1 MSIKTFYSFLII
13 SLFIFN
19 FSANAQKAK
28 PTPKPK
34 PPVSKTPPKTKA
46 KTESEQFEAIQ
57 KTADIL
63 ERINGLRKFKAEF
76 PKSEFNVRAAELL
89 VSAYAQLGDEKL
101 KNNEIED
108 GINYFKQ
115 AVKESPQPV
124 SDVFFIKVLS
134 QLPPNL
140 FYRGQQAAAL
150 EIAQSIEP
158 KIGGSAKQLLGLAT
172 FYIGIEDG
180 KNAKNLAEKA
190 QVLEPNSFNTY
201 QTLGLAN
208 RLLFDLQEA
217 ENAYKKALEIE
228 PTSVVTKRSLAEM
241 KRAIG
246 KPNEAETLYRELLTA
261 DENDSAAQVGLVLS
275 LFDGEKQTEAES
287 ELAKA
292 LEKNANN
299 FFLNASVG
307 YWYAAHNNSEKAV
320 EFASRAVTLEPRFV
334 WGQIALARGLQKRPL
349 DAERTLLFSQQ
360 FGNFPT
366 LLYEL
371 ATARVQA
378 GFYEEAVNE
387 LRKGFII
394 TPDGL
399 IGTQLGNRVPNLGK
413 NFIELLSLER
423 RVAILQ
429 PLAADSLENADR
441 LKGLLNF
448 LQKLNAA
455 EPIEDEIKL
464 AADEFVKGTDAAKTH
479 RQLYVA
485 DRLLQKNI
493 ALTKVL
499 ELTQAA
505 MSGVDSAS
513 VMPNASVAVLADE
526 LFSSRQTAFSKGGT
540 VNVPDLPK
548 QTLSSILRG
557 RIEEITGWTFYLQ
570 QKYPEAIV
578 RLKRAVGIFP
588 DKSIWFR
595 NAQWKLA
602 AAFEGNGNLKEAID
616 LYTKSYKTSE
626 PTFAKY
632 TTIELLYQ
640 KINGNTDGLKDLI
653 GEKPQIP
660 TIAVAK
666 VEPSPTPKVIAT
678 PKVEPTIESTPL
690 PTPVP
695 TIEPTPTPVPT
706 IEATPIPIP
715 TPVPTVEPTPVPTVE
730 STPTPIPTP
739 EPTPT
744 PVPTVEPTPTP
755 KVETVEVK
763 TPPTEPTPT
772 PKPTETPKPMF
783 SPKVIIV
790 GQTKPD
796 ENPDDSR
803 PRVVEGNCLLIPS
816 QDSVSILNNGGQLGI
831 LLTIEGDGKLE
842 EVVAT
847 SSSKDDVAVSADT
860 EIVKTSNKLFYVI
873 KSISEKTGE
882 FKVVFELPCGK
893 KEIAVRVR

>member
-1 MSIKTFYSFLII
+1 LVLVKPYFSGYKFMSIKRFYSFLII
-13 SLFIFN
+13 SLFLFT
-19 FSANAQKAK
+19 FSANAQKVK

-34 PPVSKTPPKTKA
+34 PKVSKTPPKTK
-46 KTESEQFEAIQ
+46 TEKEQFEAIQ
-57 KTADIL
+57 KTTDIL

-76 PKSEFNVRAAELL
+76 PNSELNVRASELL
-89 VSAYAQLGDEKL
+89 VSAFAQLGDEKL
-101 KNNEIED
+101 KNNENEE
-108 GINYFKQ
+108 GVNYFKQ

-124 SDVFFIKVLS
+124 PDVFFIKVLS

-190 QVLEPNSFNTY
+190 QVLEPASFNTY

-246 KPNEAETLYRELLTA
+246 KPSEAETLYRELLTV

-275 LFDGEKQTEAES
+275 LFDSEKQTEAES

-292 LEKNANN
+292 LEKNANS

-349 DAERTLLFSQQ
+349 DAERTLLYSQQ

-371 ATARVQA
+371 AAARVQA

-455 EPIEDEIKL
+455 EPIENEINL
-464 AADEFVKGTDAAKTH
+464 AADEFIKGNDAAKTH
-479 RQLYVA
+479 RQLYIA
-485 DRLLQKNI
+485 SRLLQKNI
-493 ALTKVL
+493 ALAKVL

-526 LFSSRQTAFSKGGT
+526 LFSSRQIAFSNGGT

-602 AAFEGNGNLKEAID
+602 AAFEGNGESKEALD
-616 LYTKSYKTSE
+616 LYIKSYKTSE
-626 PTFAKY
+626 PTFSRY

-660 TIAVAK
+660 VIAVAK
-666 VEPSPTPKVIAT
+666 VQPSPTPKVQ
-678 PKVEPTIESTPL
+678 PKPKIEPTIEPTPN

-695 TIEPTPTPVPT
+695 TIEPSTTPSPTPIPTIEPTPVPT
-706 IEATPIPIP
+706 IEATP
-715 TPVPTVEPTPVPTVE
+715 
-730 STPTPIPTP
+730 S
-739 EPTPT
+739 PT

-763 TPPTEPTPT
+763 PPPTEPTPT

-796 ENPDDSR
+796 EKTDDSR
-803 PRVVEGNCLLIPS
+803 PRVVEGNCSLIPS
-816 QDSVSILNNGGQLGI
+816 QDSVSILNNGGRLGI

-842 EVVAT
+842 EVTAT
-847 SSSKDDVAVSADT
+847 SSSKDDVEVTFDS

-882 FKVVFELPCGK
+882 FKVIFESPCGK